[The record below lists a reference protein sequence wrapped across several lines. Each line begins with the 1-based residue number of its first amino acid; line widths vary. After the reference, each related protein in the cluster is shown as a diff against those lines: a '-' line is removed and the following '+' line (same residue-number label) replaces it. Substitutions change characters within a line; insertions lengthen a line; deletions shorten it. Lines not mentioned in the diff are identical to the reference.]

1 MEIGD
6 EGFRLS
12 AEVALT
18 LHQLLMSL
26 WRKLFPPTD
35 IMIDPKE
42 DRVLHVEVD
51 RAGLE
56 LDLYV
61 GGEPS
66 SGVTIPHNRIMEVA
80 AALALTLPS

>member
-51 RAGLE
+51 RAAW
-56 LDLYV
+56 
-61 GGEPS
+61 S
-66 SGVTIPHNRIMEVA
+66 WTCT
-80 AALALTLPS
+80 LAESRARV